1 MLFVRSNKRDQVLY
15 EHKINNSNNNNSNA
29 SRKNKNE
36 FMSNE
41 YLSNKSYYISN
52 TIISNKKNS
61 SSPIELCDT
70 KLIYETKPIKQL
82 NCLTSNMKKEY
93 QSSLKYILLAM
104 FLFFCI
110 KTADSARISILK
122 LTKYEQSILE
132 SNELQALMH
141 SNDKLNDT
149 LTNHNGFDIIFS
161 DESSSGSSAQNRSF
175 KDTQETTSD
184 VAVSEVYSL
193 PAKIVLSTLA
203 ATASLITICGNLLV
217 MCSFFLDR
225 QIRNPTNYFILS
237 LSVSDFIIGLISIP
251 FLTFYLMIGEWPFG
265 QVICNLWLSLDYTV
279 CLTSIYTVLFITIDR
294 FCSVKM
300 PAKYRK
306 WRSPN
311 KIVIM
316 VMLTW
321 LVPFSLFFPS
331 IFGWSYGV
339 QSEYNPKV
347 CDVAW
352 SNNKVFSV
360 TLVFAYFWTTLVAI
374 IVLYIFIYQVARN
387 LERKSREK
395 QRKLSSLVGCSAT
408 NTGALVGV
416 VALPPAVSNAVT
428 SKLNKRS
435 DANSPEDNDEADED
449 FNTDSQSKLSK
460 GSIKKR
466 KKEHLKF
473 MKKSIKGTSA
483 IGSIGFITSG
493 GGLIQ
498 TSLNSKQD
506 DANNRKHTMDNSTN
520 TTSSTSNNTSNV
532 VPPNRANNANL
543 NSHASSN
550 LLKVKNSTGA
560 ANNSNKLTVDKLKS
574 NNHSYSSTMSKDDDF
589 SSSYDS
595 HSDYDSGAKFK
606 KKPDSIKK
614 NENVAPVEPKRKQS
628 SKMMSV
634 DKANHGPIME
644 PLSQPQ
650 PQTQSLQPRPETL
663 AVISHDLFIE
673 KCAKQSSS
681 NVNSLTKSPTQSTNP
696 VVLNQEII
704 VVNHPV
710 VAEPVLEKQKSV
722 DSARSVPVANITEPA
737 TKADNLTTVNE
748 TAGLKKSASNLKQIP
763 YIDEEFEELS
773 YVLHRRQ
780 FGDKENKIP
789 IKEETIFIKTPLSGF
804 FQKFSPMRPFSRRS
818 SQKSLS
824 EANNR
829 SAKAKID
836 TLNNQSS
843 NDLKTQECIGLLDS
857 SAKPEDLAETKNETD
872 NKPAEKENEAETKAD
887 VNETNEASN
896 LNPPNLTV
904 NSQSEAKTTT
914 TQATVSVTTT
924 TSTTES
930 NLPASLAM
938 KTSDA
943 LATIT
948 SNATFDKQTSALS
961 KQTSDQTTMVARN
974 PVVAKQPAKRKT
986 KHENRAR
993 KALRTI
999 TFILGAFI
1007 FCFAPWHVVT
1017 ILNPF
1022 CSTCFDY
1029 KLYHHFFYSCY
1040 FLCYMNSPINPFM
1053 YALANQQF
1061 RKTFFRILK
1070 GDLRRL

>member
-1 MLFVRSNKRDQVLY
+1 MKT
-15 EHKINNSNNNNSNA
+15 
-29 SRKNKNE
+29 
-36 FMSNE
+36 E
-41 YLSNKSYYISN
+41 YR
-52 TIISNKKNS
+52 
-61 SSPIELCDT
+61 
-70 KLIYETKPIKQL
+70 
-82 NCLTSNMKKEY
+82 
-93 QSSLKYILLAM
+93 SLKYILLAT

-122 LTKYEQSILE
+122 LTKYEQAILE
-132 SNELQALMH
+132 SNELQAVIQ

-149 LTNHNGFDIIFS
+149 LTNHNGFDVIFS
-161 DESSSGSSAQNRSF
+161 DETFPGSSAQNKSF
-175 KDTQETTSD
+175 KDAQEATSD
-184 VAVSEVYSL
+184 ASVSEVYSL

-265 QVICNLWLSLDYTV
+265 QIVCNLWLSLDYTV

-311 KIVIM
+311 KIVVM

-352 SNNKVFSV
+352 SNNKAFSV

-416 VALPPAVSNAVT
+416 VALPPAVSNAVANKL
-428 SKLNKRS
+428 SKRD

-506 DANNRKHTMDNSTN
+506 DANRKLTMDNSTN
-520 TTSSTSNNTSNV
+520 TTSSNSTSNNTSNV
-532 VPPNRANNANL
+532 AAAAPNRANL
-543 NSHASSN
+543 GSHASSN

-560 ANNSNKLTVDKLKS
+560 ANNNKLTVDKLKS
-574 NNHSYSSTMSKDDDF
+574 TNHSYSSTMSKDDDF

-614 NENVAPVEPKRKQS
+614 SEHVAPVEPKRKQS

-634 DKANHGPIME
+634 DKANHGPIE
-644 PLSQPQ
+644 PLSL
-650 PQTQSLQPRPETL
+650 PQTHSLQPRPETL
-663 AVISHDLFIE
+663 AVLSHDLFIE

-681 NVNSLTKSPTQSTNP
+681 NVNSLTKSPTQSMNP
-696 VVLNQEII
+696 VVLNQE
-704 VVNHPV
+704 VNRSA
-710 VAEPVLEKQKSV
+710 VAEPVLEKQKSIE
-722 DSARSVPVANITEPA
+722 SASAPATNIPEPA
-737 TKADNLTTVNE
+737 KADNLTTVSE
-748 TAGLKKSASNLKQIP
+748 ATRLKKSASNLKQIP
-763 YIDEEFEELS
+763 FIDEEFEELS

-780 FGDKENKIP
+780 FGDKENKVP

-829 SAKAKID
+829 SARAKLD
-836 TLNNQSS
+836 ALNNQSS

-857 SAKPEDLAETKNETD
+857 SAKPEDAEAKAEAD
-872 NKPAEKENEAETKAD
+872 IKPAEKENEAETQAD
-887 VNETNEASN
+887 GNETNEASTS
-896 LNPPNLTV
+896 PPNLIV
-904 NSQSEAKTTT
+904 NSQSEAKA